1 MRRIGE
7 EYACEFVY
15 VVTGKLGEYAFD
27 ARKYKPSLRMAMI
40 STMKGGKSNFH
51 MRESNIKSSCQ
62 NRVKRKYVKGKL

>member
-51 MRESNIKSSCQ
+51 MRASNIKPSCQ
-62 NRVKRKYVKGKL
+62 KQS